1 LFHLHY
7 HKIVPLGLLPI
18 LLLIVIG
25 HTHAELEKNDIR
37 IIYPSNNSQVQVGN
51 LTIKGT
57 TSYDSSKQCA
67 VYARWNDTESF
78 PRAIA
83 AGNGG
88 QNYSRW
94 NFNYDSAYHEIVEG
108 TNNLTAQLSC
118 LNLPYDNIKE
128 YYSLIIYGIREK
140 NNNSNL
146 SDIESELSYPQP
158 NIKLS
163 QPSENNDVFSGDNFE
178 FVIPTIKVNN
188 SDTEISNTD
197 EFNIIDRAG
206 NKSTLQNNNTQIS
219 TTSPSILEIGSNQS
233 FNNFSSNLKKTQLFA
248 DAGKDQTIYEG
259 TTMILNG
266 SNSMSNNSVI
276 LSYAWQQIPNPNI
289 TIGSANTMIWSFI
302 APNVS
307 TDTTLTFKLAVT
319 DNKGITSTDNV
330 NVIVRDRNSLPN
342 DTNTSNQ
349 LIADAGQ
356 DQIVEEGSIITLE
369 GKSTSANPDDDVSF
383 QWIQIGNSTN
393 NINAP
398 IWSFRAPFV
407 ETDSIIPFQFVVTNG
422 EENKATD
429 IVDVT
434 VKNSNNSLE
443 SEPRKLV
450 IQTVLDKNP
459 ISKGEKQIIKI
470 DLFDDSSD
478 DKINDAKVTGNIIDA
493 SKKIIKKFSIN
504 DSSGEITLN
513 IGKNAKIGNYIVSVN
528 ASAAE
533 FISANMDTTFKVQ
546 K

>member
-1 LFHLHY
+1 MIHLDY
-7 HKIVPLGLLPI
+7 HKLVQLSLLPI
-18 LLLIVIG
+18 LLFIVIG

-67 VYARWNDTESF
+67 VYAGWNDTESF
-78 PRAIA
+78 ARAIA

-88 QNYSRW
+88 KDYSKW

-128 YYSLIIYGIREK
+128 HYSLIIYGVREK
-140 NNNSNL
+140 NKNSNL
-146 SDIESELSYPQP
+146 SDSESELSYPQP

-163 QPSENNDVFSGDNFE
+163 QSSENGDVFSGNNFE
-178 FVIPTIKVNN
+178 FVIPTNKVND

-197 EFNIIDRAG
+197 EFNILYRAG

-233 FNNFSSNLKKTQLFA
+233 FNNFSSNVNKTQLFA

-259 TTMILNG
+259 TTVTLNG
-266 SNSMSNNSVI
+266 SNSMSNDSVI

-302 APNVS
+302 APSVS
-307 TDTTLTFKLAVT
+307 TDTTLTFELIVT
-319 DNKGITSTDNV
+319 DDKGITSRDNV
-330 NVIVRDRNSLPN
+330 NVIVRDRNSLSN
-342 DTNTSNQ
+342 DANTSNQ

-369 GKSTSANPDDDVSF
+369 GKSTSTNPDDDVSF

-398 IWSFRAPFV
+398 IWSFRAPLV
-407 ETDSIIPFQFVVTNG
+407 ETDTIIPFQFVVTDG
-422 EENKATD
+422 EENKAMD

-450 IQTVLDKNP
+450 IQTLLDKNP

-470 DLFDDSSD
+470 DVFDDSSD
-478 DKINDAKVTGNIIDA
+478 DKIEGAKISGHVMDPSKKIKKEFSMNSASAKVTLNIAEDAKV
-493 SKKIIKKFSIN
+493 
-504 DSSGEITLN
+504 
-513 IGKNAKIGNYIVSVN
+513 GNYIVSVN
-528 ASAAE
+528 ASAAGY
-533 FISANMDTTFKVQ
+533 ISANMDTTFKVQ